1 MSSLQSE
8 SVQTE
13 TTDGI
18 RILRLDHGKPN
29 SISTDVARTL
39 MAELAKAEA
48 DANAVVL
55 FGRPGMFSGG
65 FDLGVMKQGPAAA
78 REMVKAGG
86 QLLAAILEHPKPIV
100 VGCGGHAIA
109 MGAFLAMAGDFR
121 IGARGDFKL
130 GLNET
135 AIGMTLPTFAV
146 ELTRLRLSKR
156 HYDRAVVQSE
166 IYAPEAAVDA
176 GFLDCVVAPEDLERE
191 SLAAARRLAELKQ
204 PAFRNNKRLA
214 HAPTALRI
222 RSTLDSNL
230 DALMRG

>member
-78 REMVKAGG
+78 R
-86 QLLAAILEHPKPIV
+86 
-100 VGCGGHAIA
+100 
-109 MGAFLAMAGDFR
+109 
-121 IGARGDFKL
+121 
-130 GLNET
+130 
-135 AIGMTLPTFAV
+135 
-146 ELTRLRLSKR
+146 
-156 HYDRAVVQSE
+156 
-166 IYAPEAAVDA
+166 
-176 GFLDCVVAPEDLERE
+176 
-191 SLAAARRLAELKQ
+191 
-204 PAFRNNKRLA
+204 
-214 HAPTALRI
+214 
-222 RSTLDSNL
+222 
-230 DALMRG
+230 